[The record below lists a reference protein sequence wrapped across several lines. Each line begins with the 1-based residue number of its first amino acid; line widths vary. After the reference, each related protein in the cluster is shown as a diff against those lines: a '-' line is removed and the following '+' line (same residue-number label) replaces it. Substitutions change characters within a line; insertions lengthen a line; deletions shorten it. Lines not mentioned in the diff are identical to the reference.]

1 MSRRYDRTA
10 KLNMAVK
17 ATIDDPE
24 FIVAMA
30 KAMTKKKPKWMPE
43 FMWKIVFN
51 LVIDFPVRQVPRE
64 RIDSSGRTPIG
75 SGGK

>member
-1 MSRRYDRTA
+1 MSRKFDRSH

-30 KAMTKKKPKWMPE
+30 KAMTKKKPRWMPE
-43 FMWKIVFN
+43 FLWKICFN
-51 LVIDFPVRQVPRE
+51 LVIDFPVRRA
-64 RIDSSGRTPIG
+64 
-75 SGGK
+75 K